1 MRFKL
6 GGVAVEISYLLLCLM
21 ALCIIMGIFQGFC
34 YCAAAV
40 VLHESGHLLT
50 MRMLGYFPERIKIS
64 PFEIQISDPSRQE
77 RTARENLLIIFFG
90 PIANFICV
98 LPGFLLYLIGVKG
111 ILPFAAA
118 NLSVGL
124 FNLLPVMSLD
134 GGQLLYIFLCKKYTP
149 EQAEK
154 YLWRLTFVLIFPLAA
169 LGFVVL
175 FHSHYNFSLLFVCV
189 YLILSLLTRQEK
201 YY

>member
-1 MRFKL
+1 M
-6 GGVAVEISYLLLCLM
+6 
-21 ALCIIMGIFQGFC
+21 II
-34 YCAAAV
+34 
-40 VLHESGHLLT
+40 HEGGHLLT
-50 MRMLGYFPERIKIS
+50 MRALGYFPERIKILL
-64 PFEIQISDPSRQE
+64 FEISISDPSRQE

-90 PIANFICV
+90 PAANFICV
-98 LPGFLLYLIGVKG
+98 LPLFLLYLCGTEK

-134 GGQLLYIFLCKKYTP
+134 GGQLLYILLSRRRTP
-149 EQAEK
+149 GQAEK
-154 YLWRLTFVLIFPLAA
+154 IVCRLTFICIFPLAA

-189 YLILSLLTRQEK
+189 YLVFTLLTRQEK

>member
-1 MRFKL
+1 MKFRL
-6 GGVAVEISYLLLCLM
+6 RGVRVEISYLLLCLT
-21 ALCIIMGIFQGFC
+21 ALSIIFGVFQSFC
-34 YCAAAV
+34 CCVAAV
-40 VLHESGHLLT
+40 IIHEGGHLLT
-50 MRMLGYFPERIKIS
+50 MRALGYFPERIKILL
-64 PFEIQISDPSRQE
+64 FEISISDPSRQE

-90 PIANFICV
+90 PAANFICV
-98 LPGFLLYLIGVKG
+98 LPLFLVYLCGTEK

-134 GGQLLYIFLCKKYTP
+134 GGQLLFILLCRSRTP

-154 YLWRLTFVLIFPLAA
+154 IVCRLTFISVFPIAA
-169 LGFVVL
+169 LGFVIL

-189 YLILSLLTRQEK
+189 YLIFALLTRQEK

>member
-6 GGVAVEISYLLLCLM
+6 CGIHFEISYLLLCL
-21 ALCIIMGIFQGFC
+21 AAISVILGIFQSFC
-34 YCAAAV
+34 YCVLAV
-40 VLHESGHLLT
+40 IIHESGHLIT
-50 MRMLGYFPERIKIS
+50 MIILGYFPERIKILL
-64 PFEIQISDPSRQE
+64 FEISISDPSRQE
-77 RTARENLLIIFFG
+77 RSRRENLLIIFFG
-90 PIANFICV
+90 PASNFICV
-98 LPGFLLYLIGVKG
+98 LPLFLLYLCGTEK

-134 GGQLLYIFLCKKYTP
+134 GGQLLYIFLCRRRSP

-154 YLWRLTFVLIFPLAA
+154 IVCRLTFICIFPIAA
-169 LGFVVL
+169 LGFVIL

-189 YLILSLLTRQEK
+189 YLIFALLTRQEK

>member
-1 MRFKL
+1 MRFRL
-6 GGVAVEISYLLLCLM
+6 CGIRVEISYLLLCFAAMSVIL
-21 ALCIIMGIFQGFC
+21 GIFQSFC
-34 YCAAAV
+34 CCVLAV
-40 VLHESGHLLT
+40 IIHESGHLIT
-50 MRMLGYFPERIKIS
+50 MRALGYFPERIKILL
-64 PFEIQISDPSRQE
+64 FEISISDPSRQE
-77 RTARENLLIIFFG
+77 RSARENMLIIFFG
-90 PIANFICV
+90 PAANFICV
-98 LPGFLLYLIGVKG
+98 LPLFLVYLCGTEK

-134 GGQLLYIFLCKKYTP
+134 GGQLLFILLCRSRTP

-154 YLWRLTFVLIFPLAA
+154 IVCRLTFISVFPIAA
-169 LGFVVL
+169 LGFVIL

-189 YLILSLLTRQEK
+189 YLIFALFTRQEK